1 MNTFQFNLR
10 RLGALRYA
18 CAASLI
24 TVALAWS
31 SPAFCGP
38 IHEAARD
45 GDLQKVEALLKDQ
58 PSLISSK
65 DEQNGQTPLHIAAFN
80 DRIDV
85 AKLLLADNAD
95 VNAKAKNGSTP
106 LHLAAAKGFREMVE
120 LLLSNKADVNAL
132 DNDSWSPMHSA
143 IFWEHKDVADLLG
156 QGGGKDLPAPRTPP
170 PPKPSGVSEKTTP
183 KETGTDGKLV
193 AFDDGTVADTKTS
206 LMWSSR
212 DNGVA
217 LNWPAA
223 KTYAAS
229 YRGGGYTDWR
239 LPTPEELAA
248 LYQKDK
254 TRKTNCAAAVDEIGQ
269 AADEVHLTE
278 LIHLSC
284 TRIWTS
290 QERADKPGSVT
301 VYDFHAGS
309 DAARPDTPTFTDTA
323 SRVLLVR
330 SAKQ

>member
-1 MNTFQFNLR
+1 
-10 RLGALRYA
+10 
-18 CAASLI
+18 
-24 TVALAWS
+24 
-31 SPAFCGP
+31 
-38 IHEAARD
+38 
-45 GDLQKVEALLKDQ
+45 
-58 PSLISSK
+58 
-65 DEQNGQTPLHIAAFN
+65 
-80 DRIDV
+80 
-85 AKLLLADNAD
+85 
-95 VNAKAKNGSTP
+95 
-106 LHLAAAKGFREMVE
+106 VE

-132 DNDSWSPMHSA
+132 DNDGWTPMHSA

-170 PPKPSGVSEKTTP
+170 PPSPGKVSEKTTP
-183 KETGTDGKLV
+183 KETGNDGKLV
-193 AFDDGTVADTKTS
+193 AFDDGTVVDTKTS

-223 KTYAAS
+223 KAYAVN

-248 LYQKDK
+248 LYVKDK

-301 VYDFHAGS
+301 IYDFHSGS
-309 DAARPDTPTFTDTA
+309 DAARPDTPTSTDTA

-330 SAKQ
+330 SAKH